1 MTPPRVAVLDD
12 YQQVAMTSADWAP
25 LQRQAGVASYDHL
38 LTGADLTEALQDKQI
53 VVIMRERAPFPAD
66 LFDRLPKLKLLV
78 TTGMRNASVDL
89 AAAATH
95 GVTVCGTDSGSAPA
109 AELTWAL
116 ILGLQ
121 RQLATPHLG
130 YVSADNYRG
139 YYGEALADIAAR
151 LDEAPIRVP
160 R

>member
-25 LQRQAGVASYDHL
+25 VQRQADVASYDHL
-38 LTGADLTEALQDKQI
+38 ITGADLTEAVQDKQI
-53 VVIMRERAPFPAD
+53 VVIVRERAPFPAD
-66 LFDRLPKLKLLV
+66 LFDRLPELKLLV

-95 GVTVCGTDSGSAPA
+95 AVTVCGTDSGSAPA

-116 ILGLQ
+116 TLCPLGLA
-121 RQLATPHLG
+121 R
-130 YVSADNYRG
+130 SACRSPG
-139 YYGEALADIAAR
+139 SAGR
-151 LDEAPIRVP
+151 SGWTSWPGAPT
-160 R
+160 